1 MMDPEAKQD
10 AGFSDAAS
18 EAEQVKVD
26 IDAEDSGQLS
36 KMPTDQ
42 TNEQWQKI
50 GEQVSAFL
58 ADLPDY
64 VGEFFGE
71 YRRPIVTIG
80 VVLSVIL
87 LSKVALAILGAINEI
102 PLLAPTFELIGIGYT
117 AWFIYRYI
125 LRDSSRKE
133 LSEDFESLK
142 EQIVGR
148 NDQEG

>member
-1 MMDPEAKQD
+1 MDPEAKQD

-26 IDAEDSGQLS
+26 IDGEESGQLS
-36 KMPTDQ
+36 KMPADQ

-80 VVLSVIL
+80 VVLGVIL

-102 PLLAPTFELIGIGYT
+102 PLLAPTFELVGIGYT

-125 LRDSSRKE
+125 LRESSRKE

-148 NDQEG
+148 NDNDG

>member
-1 MMDPEAKQD
+1 MDPEAKQD
-10 AGFSDAAS
+10 TGFSDAAS
-18 EAEQVKVD
+18 DAEQVKVD
-26 IDAEDSGQLS
+26 IDDEESGQLS
-36 KMPTDQ
+36 KMPADQ

-80 VVLSVIL
+80 VVLGVIL

-102 PLLAPTFELIGIGYT
+102 PLLAPTFELVGIGYT

-125 LRDSSRKE
+125 LRESSRKE

-148 NDQEG
+148 NDKEV

>member
-1 MMDPEAKQD
+1 MDPEAKQD

-26 IDAEDSGQLS
+26 IDDEESGQLS
-36 KMPTDQ
+36 KMPADQ

-80 VVLSVIL
+80 VVLGVIL

-102 PLLAPTFELIGIGYT
+102 PLLAPTFELVGIGYT

-125 LRDSSRKE
+125 LRESSRKE

-148 NDQEG
+148 NDNDG